1 MTRALRRFIA
11 KLGIAALL
19 FMQLAVAVY
28 ACPGVSSSSDAPMVM
43 AMADTAEAMPLS
55 DCAMVDPSDPNL
67 CKQHC
72 QHDSQAN
79 GHASPPLVFAVD
91 LPLLAVLPGVE
102 VPPAPVA
109 LDVSPEF
116 LAHATAPPPSIRFG
130 VFRS

>member
-11 KLGIAALL
+11 RLGIAALL

-28 ACPGVSSSSDAPMVM
+28 ACPGVLSSSDSSAVM
-43 AMADTAEAMPLS
+43 AMADTAEAMPAS
-55 DCAMVDPSDPNL
+55 DCAMIDPSAPNL
-67 CKQHC
+67 CEQHC

-79 GHASPPLVFAVD
+79 GQASPSLVFAVD
-91 LPLLAVLPGVE
+91 LPLLTVLPLVE
-102 VPPAPVA
+102 MFPAPLA
-109 LDVSPEF
+109 LGVSPEF